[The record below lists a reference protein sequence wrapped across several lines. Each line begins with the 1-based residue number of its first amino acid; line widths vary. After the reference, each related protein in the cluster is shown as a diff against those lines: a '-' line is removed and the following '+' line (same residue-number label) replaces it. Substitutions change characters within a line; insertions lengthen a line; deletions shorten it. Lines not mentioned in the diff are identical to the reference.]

1 MRHISKEAD
10 KSWCTSSDF
19 QKFQRIYYCPHHSC
33 NKVMFLHVS
42 VILSTGGVWQT
53 PPWPDTPPGQT
64 PPPPGRHGQTPLG
77 RHPPGQTPW
86 EEPLGRHLPP
96 PPSTVTATAADGTH
110 STRMHS
116 CSQLLSDF
124 KEFWRNFTLRLRNI
138 IFSGFAS
145 FCHNFPVDTPNN
157 LLFSREGRNT
167 DVAKPACWWWV

>member
-1 MRHISKEAD
+1 MHQQWLPEVPENLLPSTPQLQQGNVFTCVCHSVNRGCLAD
-10 KSWCTSSDF
+10 TPLAWHPLPRADMV
-19 QKFQRIYYCPHHSC
+19 R
-33 NKVMFLHVS
+33 
-42 VILSTGGVWQT
+42 
-53 PPWPDTPPGQT
+53 PPWADTL
-64 PPPPGRHGQTPLG
+64 LG

-86 EEPLGRHLPP
+86 EEHLGRHLS
-96 PPSTVTATAADGTH
+96 PPSPVTATAADGTH
-110 STRMHS
+110 STGMHS